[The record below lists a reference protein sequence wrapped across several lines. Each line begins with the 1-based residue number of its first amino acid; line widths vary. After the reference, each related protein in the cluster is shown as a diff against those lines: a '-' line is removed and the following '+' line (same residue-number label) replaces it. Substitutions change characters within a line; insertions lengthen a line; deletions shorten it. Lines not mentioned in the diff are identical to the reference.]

1 MFRLQ
6 ADKLRLASIAV
17 AVGILLGLTGCVV
30 TPEPIPLFD
39 GEPQSNRESGV
50 WDAAPAMDM
59 GTLPDMGVLPA
70 VDAPSDGLVDGPSL
84 ADGPSLVDGQPD
96 ALGDST
102 PGGDADLSGTQD
114 GLTDDA
120 VAQE

>member
-1 MFRLQ
+1 MFWLQ
-6 ADKLRLASIAV
+6 ADKLRLALIAV
-17 AVGILLGLTGCVV
+17 ALGILGLTGCVV
-30 TPEPIPLFD
+30 TPEPIPLLD

-50 WDAAPAMDM
+50 WDAATAMDL
-59 GTLPDMGVLPA
+59 GTLPDMGVMPA
-70 VDAPSDGLVDGPSL
+70 VDAPSDGLL
-84 ADGPSLVDGQPD
+84 DGPSLVDGQPD